1 MTSLQKKKINCLQQN
16 KREKITTKIQRN
28 VKKMKITIEIDEEN
42 NDDYNN
48 KK

>member
-1 MTSLQKKKINCLQQN
+1 MQQN

-28 VKKMKITIEIDEEN
+28 VKKMKITIEIDEEIDH
-42 NDDYNN
+42 DDYNN